1 MRDIF
6 NSHPVTV
13 LKKEISKTNIKGY
26 SKMKKAEV
34 VDLMM
39 KHQARFKHIKMRGT
53 PVKAVK
59 SKKTV
64 KVKPAPKKQVVKKA
78 SEKEKQ
84 EAKKEA
90 TKLRTSLADRF
101 GKQAKAKDQPK
112 DKKATKDEK
121 GEARIGA
128 SRLRSRLSERFGM
141 KAEQAE
147 KKKKEEAKKKEKPKQ
162 ILNRETI
169 NNITNEISEQM
180 YDHVKRKEKKITG
193 EEVIKKYKE
202 KYQEELEMAVG
213 GAFLPDPSVESISN
227 KSLKEIKNEV
237 IKKIDAIVKTE
248 KAVKQKDK
256 AKQQRQLENEREEK
270 ETDDMLKNLKGKKLK
285 SKIEEIVDFST
296 DDTEKARI
304 YFKFG
309 TPSILRSSGFKIFLE
324 NYIEDQNL
332 NEDNQ
337 KFTNKEKINIV
348 YSDFQREWKEQNPD
362 RDFSKMMKAN
372 KK

>member
-1 MRDIF
+1 MFDIDMKMKDLKA
-6 NSHPVTV
+6 T
-13 LKKEISKTNIKGY
+13 KKELLKNLIDKGVHLKFKNSLPTKTEIKKEVEKAKKKPRSKVARVLAGQ
-26 SKMKKAEV
+26 KKIT
-34 VDLMM
+34 DS
-39 KHQARFKHIKMRGT
+39 FK
-53 PVKAVK
+53 
-59 SKKTV
+59 KKTED
-64 KVKPAPKKQVVKKA
+64 KKA
-78 SEKEKQ
+78 SEQEKQ

-141 KAEQAE
+141 KAEAT
-147 KKKKEEAKKKEKPKQ
+147 EE
-162 ILNRETI
+162 
-169 NNITNEISEQM
+169 
-180 YDHVKRKEKKITG
+180 RK
-193 EEVIKKYKE
+193 
-202 KYQEELEMAVG
+202 
-213 GAFLPDPSVESISN
+213 S
-227 KSLKEIKNEV
+227 
-237 IKKIDAIVKTE
+237 
-248 KAVKQKDK
+248 KAK

-324 NYIEDQNL
+324 NYIEEGDL

-348 YSDFQREWKEQNPD
+348 YSDFQREWKRLNPD
-362 RDFSKMMKAN
+362 RDFSKMMKVN

>member
-1 MRDIF
+1 MSSLDKYTHTELVHIVDMFDIDMKMKDLKA
-6 NSHPVTV
+6 T
-13 LKKEISKTNIKGY
+13 KKELLKNLIDKGVHLKFKNSLPTKTEIKKEVEKAKKKPRSKVARVLAGQ
-26 SKMKKAEV
+26 KKITES
-34 VDLMM
+34 
-39 KHQARFKHIKMRGT
+39 FK
-53 PVKAVK
+53 
-59 SKKTV
+59 KKTED
-64 KVKPAPKKQVVKKA
+64 KKA
-78 SEKEKQ
+78 SEQEKQ

-141 KAEQAE
+141 KAEATEERKSQA
-147 KKKKEEAKKKEKPKQ
+147 
-162 ILNRETI
+162 
-169 NNITNEISEQM
+169 
-180 YDHVKRKEKKITG
+180 
-193 EEVIKKYKE
+193 
-202 KYQEELEMAVG
+202 
-213 GAFLPDPSVESISN
+213 
-227 KSLKEIKNEV
+227 
-237 IKKIDAIVKTE
+237 
-248 KAVKQKDK
+248 K

-270 ETDDMLKNLKGKKLK
+270 ETDDMLKNLKGKKLQ

-324 NYIEDQNL
+324 NYIEEGDL

-348 YSDFQREWKEQNPD
+348 YSDFQREWKRQNPD
-362 RDFSKMMKAN
+362 RDFSKMMKVN

>member
-112 DKKATKDEK
+112 DKKATEDEK

-128 SRLRSRLSERFGM
+128 SRLRSKLSARFDI

-147 KKKKEEAKKKEKPKQ
+147 KKKKEEEKKKTKPKKVKKEEYKITKSQ
-162 ILNRETI
+162 AEKIATGSIKATRDAGLDRDDVAGKANNPAEIVEEFGADFYDSKIREIL
-169 NNITNEISEQM
+169 
-180 YDHVKRKEKKITG
+180 EKKNPFNN
-193 EEVIKKYKE
+193 EFKN
-202 KYQEELEMAVG
+202 L
-213 GAFLPDPSVESISN
+213 DPSVQSN
-227 KSLKEIKNEV
+227 ITTDIYRRQIAPIIIKRN
-237 IKKIDAIVKTE
+237 
-248 KAVKQKDK
+248 K
-256 AKQQRQLENEREEK
+256 AK
-270 ETDDMLKNLKGKKLK
+270 KGKGLGLYK
-285 SKIEEIVDFST
+285 
-296 DDTEKARI
+296 
-304 YFKFG
+304 
-309 TPSILRSSGFKIFLE
+309 
-324 NYIEDQNL
+324 
-332 NEDNQ
+332 
-337 KFTNKEKINIV
+337 
-348 YSDFQREWKEQNPD
+348 
-362 RDFSKMMKAN
+362 
-372 KK
+372 